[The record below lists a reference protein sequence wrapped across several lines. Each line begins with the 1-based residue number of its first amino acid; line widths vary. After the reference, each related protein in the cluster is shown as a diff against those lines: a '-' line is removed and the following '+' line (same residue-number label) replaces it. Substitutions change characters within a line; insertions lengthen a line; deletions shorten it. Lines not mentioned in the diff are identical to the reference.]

1 MQVGQIRWGILGTG
15 AIAGAFATGLQSLHD
30 ATLAAVGSR
39 SAEKAAE
46 FAGQFGNP
54 RTHASYEALANDPEI
69 DIIYI
74 ATPHP
79 MHYPA
84 VKLCLEAGK
93 AVLCEKPFT
102 VNAPEAAELIALARD
117 RELFLMEAMWNRFL
131 PLSQHFFSLV
141 SDGAIGEPRL
151 LTADFG
157 FKHGGD
163 ATHRLFAPAYAGGA
177 LLDVGV
183 YVVSLASRLFGKPE
197 RIATMAHI
205 GPSQVDEQSAMI
217 FGYAQGQ
224 LAQLTVAVRTA
235 TPQEAT
241 LMGTDG
247 TIRIHPLWW
256 KPTTLTITRPGQLD
270 ETIDIPFDGNGYNY
284 EAAEA
289 GRCLR
294 AGLLESPGIPLD
306 ETLEIMQTLDR
317 VRAEWGLVYPTEQRV
332 ES

>member
-1 MQVGQIRWGILGTG
+1 MEPIRWGIMGTG
-15 AIAGAFATGLQSLHD
+15 AIAGSFATGLQSLDD

-39 SAEKAAE
+39 SAAKGADFAAR
-46 FAGQFGNP
+46 FDHP
-54 RTHASYEALANDPEI
+54 RIHASYEALANDPEI
-69 DIIYI
+69 DIIYV

-93 AVLCEKPFT
+93 PVLCEKPFT
-102 VNAPEAAELIALARD
+102 VNAAEAARLIELARD
-117 RELFLMEAMWNRFL
+117 RKLFLMEAMWNRFL
-131 PLSQHFFSLV
+131 PLSQHFFKV
-141 SDGAIGEPRL
+141 VADGAIGEPRL

-163 ATHRLFAPAYAGGA
+163 ASHRLFAPAYAGGA

-183 YVVSLASRLFGKPE
+183 YVVSLASKLFGKPE

-205 GPSQVDEQSAMI
+205 GSSAVDEQSAMI
-217 FGYAQGQ
+217 FGYAEGQ
-224 LAQLTVAVRTA
+224 LAQLTVAVRTS
-235 TPQEAT
+235 TPQEVT
-241 LMGTDG
+241 LMGTEG
-247 TIRIHPLWW
+247 MIRIHPLWW
-256 KPTTLTITRPGQLD
+256 KPTTMTITRPGQPD

-284 EAAEA
+284 EATEA

-294 AGLLESPGIPLD
+294 EGLLESPGIPLD

-317 VRAEWGLVYPTEQRV
+317 IRAEWGLVYPFEQ
-332 ES
+332 